1 MSEKA
6 MKTAVVGCGAISDIY
21 LTNMI
26 HKHNNLEVVS
36 CCARHL
42 ENARKK
48 AEQYGIR
55 ACTYEEILADAAIEM
70 AVILTPAPTHYELI
84 KQALLAEKHVY
95 TEKTMTLTVA
105 EAEELIAL
113 ADERGLYLGSAP
125 DTFLGAGLQTARKA
139 IDDGLIGEVTGFQI
153 YANRNID
160 ILASIFS
167 FLRMPG
173 GGVGADY
180 GVYYLTA
187 LVSLLGPVG
196 QVCALYANPRE
207 TRTNVF
213 PQSPEFGKEFTY
225 PNESQIS
232 ALLQMKSGV
241 TGTFSVNGESML
253 KDLAVFSIYGTKGVL
268 QLGDANA
275 FGGDVRLTAC
285 EPENPFEEN
294 VVILEPV
301 SAFSENSRG
310 IGPAEMAAAIRE
322 GRRHRTDKRLA
333 CHVLDVI
340 CRMEESS
347 RQKRFVNVESSCEKP
362 EAFTDWER
370 FVKSEG

>member
-6 MKTAVVGCGAISDIY
+6 MRTAVVGCGAISDIY

-26 HKHNNLEVVS
+26 HKHQNLEIVS
-36 CCARHL
+36 CCAKHM
-42 ENARKK
+42 ESAKKK
-48 AEQYGIR
+48 AAQYGIR
-55 ACTYEEILADAAIEM
+55 ACTYEEILADDSIEM
-70 AVILTPAPTHYELI
+70 VVVLTPAPTHYELI
-84 KQALLAEKHVY
+84 KQALLAGKHVY
-95 TEKTMTLTVA
+95 TEKTMTLTTA
-105 EAEELIAL
+105 EAAELVAL
-113 ADERGLYLGSAP
+113 ADEKGLYLGSAP
-125 DTFLGAGLQTARKA
+125 DTFLGSGLQTARKA

-153 YANRNID
+153 YANRNTD
-160 ILASIFS
+160 ILTSIFS

-187 LVSLLGPVG
+187 LVSLLGPVD
-196 QVCALYANPRE
+196 QVCAVYANPRR

-213 PQSPEFGKEFTY
+213 PQSPEFGKEFNY

-232 ALLQMKSGV
+232 AILQLKSGV
-241 TGTFSVNGESML
+241 TGCFSINGESVL

-268 QLGDANA
+268 QLGDANE
-275 FGGDVRLTAC
+275 FGGEVKLVTC
-285 EPENPFEEN
+285 ETEHPFE
-294 VVILEPV
+294 VQTKVLEPV
-301 SAFSENSRG
+301 SVFSENSRG

-322 GRRHRTDKRLA
+322 GRPHRTDKRMA
-333 CHVLDVI
+333 YHVLDVI

-347 RQKRFVNVESSCEKP
+347 RQRAFVKVESGCGIP

-370 FVKSEG
+370 FAEQG